1 MFKAMYLISISFQG
15 VGPKR
20 AIDLIRQHK
29 SIEEIIKHIDTKVTV
44 INTIVVC
51 TATSLSV
58 EISLWVLYAYNLNVF
73 LSSVIVFSE
82 TSLSRGLAFQG
93 KQGTT

>member
-44 INTIVVC
+44 IQLLC
-51 TATSLSV
+51 
-58 EISLWVLYAYNLNVF
+58 VLLPACL
-73 LSSVIVFSE
+73 
-82 TSLSRGLAFQG
+82 
-93 KQGTT
+93 